1 MRYTSLSCSP
11 ERFAYLQARRRETVS
26 IHVLR
31 LLVLIAF
38 LFLWEMGARWGWIP
52 SFSPA
57 QAGYWSP
64 WPICMQ
70 TAPCFCT

>member
-38 LFLWEMGARWGWIP
+38 LFLWEMGARWGWVGFGLGII
-52 SFSPA
+52 SKEKFK
-57 QAGYWSP
+57 
-64 WPICMQ
+64 IL
-70 TAPCFCT
+70 